1 MLESI
6 QSRFEF
12 SIHLSV
18 NVFPANQ
25 PRIQRNVWKVQN
37 TTGRF
42 LAPLHP
48 SNFVRKI
55 LCLVPKV
62 SNSWIVQKRSFLKI
76 IWHRISIQ
84 TLLFQDVFAYPSKWR
99 RKPWQGLLLRSV
111 TDQNCSSHILSQPE
125 VKITTNRDLLG
136 RVFPRFTL
144 ATCICFECWLA
155 NCITY
160 VCCDWQEWL
169 LS

>member
-1 MLESI
+1 MGIWCQIIFMKLRFWKINELETLGTRQGILQKKKLGNVAVLESI

-18 NVFPANQ
+18 MSFP
-25 PRIQRNVWKVQN
+25 RTSREYIENVWKVQN

-62 SNSWIVQKRSFLKI
+62 SNSWIVQKRSFMTI

-84 TLLFQDVFAYPSKWR
+84 TLLFQDAFAYPSKWR
-99 RKPWQGLLLRSV
+99 RKPWQGL
-111 TDQNCSSHILSQPE
+111 
-125 VKITTNRDLLG
+125 
-136 RVFPRFTL
+136 
-144 ATCICFECWLA
+144 
-155 NCITY
+155 
-160 VCCDWQEWL
+160 
-169 LS
+169 